1 MLLKLFIFNDW
12 SISHFISKFSKNLLY
27 NLIIK
32 CKKIKEVNL
41 PSLSI
46 VCNSIINETIA
57 EFIYPEFQKVAL
69 AHSAA
74 AQLDCTEAAE
84 WASAT
89 F

>member
-1 MLLKLFIFNDW
+1 MIFDHTN
-12 SISHFISKFSKNLLY
+12 
-27 NLIIK
+27 
-32 CKKIKEVNL
+32 
-41 PSLSI
+41 
-46 VCNSIINETIA
+46 A